1 MRYARSGKTDPQ
13 MSEKTIKE
21 RIYSIDLL
29 RGIVMMIMLLDHTRV
44 RVEEN
49 QIKLIR

>member
-1 MRYARSGKTDPQ
+1 MLGINSPMNADNQTETTRQ
-13 MSEKTIKE
+13 
-21 RIYSIDLL
+21 RIFSVDLL